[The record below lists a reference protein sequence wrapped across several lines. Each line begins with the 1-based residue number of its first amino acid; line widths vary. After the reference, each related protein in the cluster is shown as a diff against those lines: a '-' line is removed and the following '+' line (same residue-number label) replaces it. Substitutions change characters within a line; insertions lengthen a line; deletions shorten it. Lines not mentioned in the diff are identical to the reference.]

1 VSSRAGVP
9 VRGSSFR
16 MCAITVAGLTAAVA
30 FASLGCWQIARRAQ
44 KLDLIERV
52 ETRVHAAPVVAP
64 GPTAW
69 DALNARNDEYKRVR
83 VSGRFL
89 DDRETL
95 VTAATEYG
103 SGYWVVTPLQ
113 TAQGFSVLVNRGF
126 VPPEKKAR
134 AERPEDKSPRE
145 TTVTGLLRMTEPKGA
160 FLRTNDPSADR
171 WFSRDVDAIAAKRG
185 LMEYAPYF
193 IDADGTPNPG
203 GYPIGGLTVI
213 SFANNHLV
221 YALTWFALALMSAAG
236 AARFIG
242 EEMKARRVP

>member
-1 VSSRAGVP
+1 M
-9 VRGSSFR
+9 F
-16 MCAITVAGLTAAVA
+16 AIAAVGLVTVAG
-30 FASLGCWQIARRAQ
+30 FASLGFWQIARRAQ

-52 ETRVHAAPVVAP
+52 EARVHAAPVAAP
-64 GPTAW
+64 GPPAW
-69 DALNARNDEYKRVR
+69 DALNVRDDEYKRVR
-83 VSGRFL
+83 ISGRFL

-113 TAQGFSVLVNRGF
+113 TAQGFSILVNRGF

-134 AERPEDKSPRE
+134 AARPEDKIVRE
-145 TTVTGLLRMTEPKGA
+145 TTVTGLLRVTEPKGA
-160 FLRTNDPSADR
+160 FLRTNDASADR

-185 LMEYAPYF
+185 LMDYAPYF

-236 AARFIG
+236 AARFLW
-242 EEMKARRVP
+242 EEMKARRAP